1 MSNYNRNY
9 NRNNDNDDYYEE
21 DNFGYSQEELDD
33 MYRGAFEGDPD
44 AYWNIDFP
52 QISLIYHLTR
62 LSRI

>member
-33 MYRGAFEGDPD
+33 MYRGSFEGDPD
-44 AYWNIDFP
+44 AYWNID
-52 QISLIYHLTR
+52 
-62 LSRI
+62 